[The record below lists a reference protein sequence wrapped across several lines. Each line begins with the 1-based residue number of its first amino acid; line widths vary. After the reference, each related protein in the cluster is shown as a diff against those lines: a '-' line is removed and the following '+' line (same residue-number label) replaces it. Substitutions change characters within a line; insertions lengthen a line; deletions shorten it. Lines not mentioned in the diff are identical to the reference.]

1 MQSTLNEGDCFL
13 FVKNLTKLISVIM
26 IALIED
32 KSEYSQC
39 GAKLSIY
46 VKNENINTQKIFLN
60 IYDLVAAEG

>member
-1 MQSTLNEGDCFL
+1 
-13 FVKNLTKLISVIM
+13 M

-46 VKNENINTQKIFLN
+46 VKNENINTQKNFLS

>member
-1 MQSTLNEGDCFL
+1 MQSALNGGDCFL
-13 FVKNLTKLISVIM
+13 FVKNLTKLLSVIM

-46 VKNENINTQKIFLN
+46 VKNENINNQKIFFS

>member
-1 MQSTLNEGDCFL
+1 MQSALNGGDCFL
-13 FVKNLTKLISVIM
+13 FVKNLTKLLSVIM

-39 GAKLSIY
+39 EAKLSIY
-46 VKNENINTQKIFLN
+46 VKNENINTQKIFLS